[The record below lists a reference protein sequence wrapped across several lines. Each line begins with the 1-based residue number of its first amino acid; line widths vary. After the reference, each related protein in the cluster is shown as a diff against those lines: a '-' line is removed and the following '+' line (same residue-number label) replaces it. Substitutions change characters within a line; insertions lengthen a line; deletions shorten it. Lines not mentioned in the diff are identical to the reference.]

1 MTVEVKSSRFVNEK
15 SNGNVAGPLNIT
27 EVSTEESIVKPVDP
41 SSAANTVGMPLQYPL
56 SEDQQKRYSSS
67 ITFRPL
73 KITGAGIKE
82 GKGDGEVLENV
93 LKKLTT
99 FKKVRENENGTVE
112 LKVEENPDLDAF
124 TPREV
129 NYQGGNI
136 KLYLPVAFQQNDTF
150 NIANTELGPAVGA
163 ATSALSEGSS
173 IMSAAGK
180 AVERGLSGIS
190 DAISG
195 NFASQ
200 TAKLGAA
207 RLAKRIPLVGS
218 EASQGTEIA
227 FAVTVNPNLRSAF
240 RGVNLREFSFS
251 FKFIARSAAEAD
263 QIEQIIKTLRTRA
276 YPDIVNLIDKDNN
289 VSMGYSYP
297 DLFEIVVRHEPT
309 GKRVGQRMK
318 FCFLRSV
325 ATSYNS
331 SSMAFHK
338 DGQPVEIDLSLNF
351 VEEHTLVRR
360 VIEAGFECHI
370 LSIFHLLYMSSL
382 TAKKRS
388 CRIFLCMWKL

>member
-1 MTVEVKSSRFVNEK
+1 MAIDDEIKLNLNAGKPLTGSQINVSAYGGTDFSEEYKETVEPVKEIIS
-15 SNGNVAGPLNIT
+15 
-27 EVSTEESIVKPVDP
+27 D
-41 SSAANTVGMPLQYPL
+41 NTSPIGTMLQYPL

-73 KITGAGIKE
+73 KITGAGTKGGKEDVEILETAIKQA
-82 GKGDGEVLENV
+82 
-93 LKKLTT
+93 KKA
-99 FKKVRENENGTVE
+99 FQIQRPEKDESETVT
-112 LKVEENPDLDAF
+112 VEENPDLLNSF
-124 TPREV
+124 TSRQV
-129 NYQGGNI
+129 NYRGSNI
-136 KLYLPVAFQQNDTF
+136 KLYLPVSFQQNDTF

-163 ATSALSEGSS
+163 AVSTLSEGSS
-173 IMSAAGK
+173 IMSAAGQ

-190 DAISG
+190 DAIKG

-200 TAKLGAA
+200 TAKLGAS
-207 RLAKRIPLVGS
+207 RLSKRIPLVGS
-218 EASQGTEIA
+218 EASQGAEIA

-251 FKFIARSAAEAD
+251 FKFIARSANEAN

-276 YPDIVNLIDKDNN
+276 YPDIVNLIDKNNN

-309 GKRVGQRMK
+309 GKRVGQKMK

-325 ATSYNS
+325 STSYNS

-360 VIEAGFECHI
+360 DIEEGF
-370 LSIFHLLYMSSL
+370 
-382 TAKKRS
+382 
-388 CRIFLCMWKL
+388 

>member
-1 MTVEVKSSRFVNEK
+1 MSVEVKSSRFVNEK
-15 SNGNVAGPLNIT
+15 SNENVADPLNIT

-41 SSAANTVGMPLQYPL
+41 SSAANTVGLPLQYPL

-73 KITGAGIKE
+73 KITGAGTKS
-82 GKGDGEVLENV
+82 GKGDGEILEN
-93 LKKLTT
+93 LWKKATQ
-99 FKKVRENENGTVE
+99 VRKAKENEDGTVT
-112 LKVEENPDLDAF
+112 VEENPDLDAF

-163 ATSALSEGSS
+163 AASALSAGSS

-200 TAKLGAA
+200 TAKLGAS

-276 YPDIVNLIDKDNN
+276 YPDIVNLIDKNNN

-309 GKRVGQRMK
+309 GKRVGQRIK

-360 VIEAGFECHI
+360 DIEEGF
-370 LSIFHLLYMSSL
+370 
-382 TAKKRS
+382 
-388 CRIFLCMWKL
+388 

>member
-1 MTVEVKSSRFVNEK
+1 MSVEVKSSRFVNEK
-15 SNGNVAGPLNIT
+15 SNQNVADPLNIT

-41 SSAANTVGMPLQYPL
+41 SSVSTIGLPPLMQYPL

-73 KITGAGIKE
+73 KITGAGTK
-82 GKGDGEVLENV
+82 GDKGDGEILES
-93 LKKLTT
+93 LWKKATQII
-99 FKKVRENENGTVE
+99 KVRDNKDETVTVE
-112 LKVEENPDLDAF
+112 GDPNQESSF

-129 NYQGGNI
+129 NYSGENI

-150 NIANTELGPAVGA
+150 NIANAELGPAVSA
-163 ATSALSEGSS
+163 ATSTLSGGSS
-173 IMSAAGK
+173 IMSAAGE
-180 AVERGLSGIS
+180 AVGRGLSGIS
-190 DAISG
+190 DAIKG

-200 TAKLGAA
+200 GAKIGAA
-207 RLAKRIPLVGS
+207 RLAKRIPIFGA
-218 EASQGTEIA
+218 EASQGAEIA

-251 FKFIARSAAEAD
+251 FKFIARSADEANR
-263 QIEQIIKTLRTRA
+263 IEQIIKILRSRA
-276 YPDIVNLIDKDNN
+276 YPDAELLLDNNNN
-289 VSMGYSYP
+289 VSMGYTYP
-297 DLFEIVVRHEPT
+297 DMFEIVVRHEPT

-318 FCFLRSV
+318 YCFLRSV

-351 VEEHTLVRR
+351 VEEHTLIRSD
-360 VIEAGFECHI
+360 IEAGF
-370 LSIFHLLYMSSL
+370 
-382 TAKKRS
+382 
-388 CRIFLCMWKL
+388 

>member
-1 MTVEVKSSRFVNEK
+1 MSVEVKSSRFVNEK
-15 SNGNVAGPLNIT
+15 DKQNVVDPLNIT
-27 EVSTEESIVKPVDP
+27 EVSVEESIVKPINP
-41 SSAANTVGMPLQYPL
+41 SSAINTVGLPLQYPL

-73 KITGAGIKE
+73 KITGAGTKGGKEDVEILETAIKQA
-82 GKGDGEVLENV
+82 
-93 LKKLTT
+93 KKA
-99 FKKVRENENGTVE
+99 FQIQRPEKDESETVT
-112 LKVEENPDLDAF
+112 VEENPDLLDSF
-124 TPREV
+124 TPRQV
-129 NYQGGNI
+129 NYRGDNI
-136 KLYLPVAFQQNDTF
+136 KLYLPVSFQQNDTF

-163 ATSALSEGSS
+163 AVSTLSEGSS
-173 IMSAAGK
+173 IMSAAGQ

-190 DAISG
+190 DAIKG

-200 TAKLGAA
+200 TAKLGAS
-207 RLAKRIPLVGS
+207 RLSKRIPLVGS
-218 EASQGTEIA
+218 EASQGAEIA

-251 FKFIARSAAEAD
+251 FKFIARSANEAN

-276 YPDIVNLIDKDNN
+276 YPDIVNLIDKNNN

-309 GKRVGQRMK
+309 GKRVGQKMK

-325 ATSYNS
+325 STSYNS

-360 VIEAGFECHI
+360 DIEEGF
-370 LSIFHLLYMSSL
+370 
-382 TAKKRS
+382 
-388 CRIFLCMWKL
+388 

>member
-93 LKKLTT
+93 LKKATT
-99 FKKVRENENGTVE
+99 FRKVRENENGTVE
-112 LKVEENPDLDAF
+112 LRVDENPDLDAF

-129 NYQGGNI
+129 NYQGSNI

-360 VIEAGFECHI
+360 DIEAGF
-370 LSIFHLLYMSSL
+370 
-382 TAKKRS
+382 
-388 CRIFLCMWKL
+388 